1 VCVVVAC
8 SQHNLFE
15 DIASYLCEAGGA
27 TNCRGQAPRALHSD
41 DGMSGWTVI
50 ANHFRNGTR
59 LSLPVFVLVAFA
71 LVLLVLVT

>member
-1 VCVVVAC
+1 MFVIIVVIVGVC

-15 DIASYLCEAGGA
+15 DIASYLCEPGGA

-59 LSLPVFVLVAFA
+59 LS
-71 LVLLVLVT
+71 